1 MSLTT
6 TLQMLSR
13 GRFRA
18 RRRRRTTPM
27 FRSAGFRFGILY
39 AALFG
44 LSALTL
50 AAFLWWTTV
59 GLLDRQTDAA
69 INADTQGLAERYHE
83 GGLPALIETIDQRL
97 AANIDDNAIYLLVGP
112 HFDRI
117 AGNLNAWPHGVT
129 MDTNWFE
136 LPVQRAGLTG
146 VARLH
151 EFNLPGGF
159 HLLVGRDSHVRS
171 QLRRLL
177 TGALLWSAVVAL
189 ALGTL
194 GGALVRGAFRATVAD
209 VSATAAAIAA
219 GDLSRRVRIA
229 GTGDEFDLLAGAVN
243 DMLDR
248 ILRLMDGVKQVS
260 NAIAHDLRTPIAR
273 ARTRLEDAATHAT
286 TPEEL
291 HAAIERAQVDLDGVV
306 GVFQAILRIAE
317 IEAGARR
324 SAFVTFDLSGLIAD
338 LAELYAAPAEDAGLR
353 LDASIQ
359 YDISFYGDRDMI
371 QQAVANLLDNAIKF
385 SPPETAVQL
394 TLAAGDEGLRI
405 EVADRGP
412 GIPEADR
419 ARATERFFRGE
430 QARSTPGSG
439 LGLAL
444 VQAVATLHG
453 GTLTLADNAPGL
465 RATLALPVRGM
476 NTAS

>member
-1 MSLTT
+1 MSLAT
-6 TLQMLSR
+6 TLQMLGR
-13 GRFRA
+13 GRTDPRQ
-18 RRRRRTTPM
+18 RRTPM

-39 AALFG
+39 ASLFG
-44 LSALTL
+44 LSALAL

-69 INADTQGLAERYHE
+69 INADTQGLAERYQE

-97 AANIDDNAIYLLVGP
+97 ATNIDDNAIYLLVGP
-112 HFDRI
+112 RFDRI
-117 AGNLNAWPHGVT
+117 AGNLNAWPRGVT
-129 MDTNWFE
+129 LDTNWFE
-136 LPVQRAGLTG
+136 LPVERAGLKG

-151 EFNLPGGF
+151 EFNLAGGF

-177 TGALLWSAVVAL
+177 TAALLWSAVVAL
-189 ALGTL
+189 ILGML

-229 GTGDEFDLLAGAVN
+229 GTDDEFDLLAAAVN

-248 ILRLMDGVKQVS
+248 IMRLMDGVKQVS

-273 ARTRLEDAATHAT
+273 ARTRLEDAAIHARS
-286 TPEEL
+286 PDEL
-291 HAAIERAQVDLDGVV
+291 HAAIERAQADLDGVV

-324 SAFVTFDLSGLIAD
+324 SAFVTFDLSALITD
-338 LAELYAAPAEDAGLR
+338 MTELYTAPAEEAGLR
-353 LDASIQ
+353 LDAAIQ
-359 YDISFYGDRDMI
+359 YEISLHGDRDMI
-371 QQAVANLLDNAIKF
+371 QQAVANLLDNAVKF
-385 SPPETAVQL
+385 SPTGTTVQL
-394 TLAAGDEGLRI
+394 TLAASRDGVRI

-419 ARATERFFRGE
+419 TRATERFFRGE

-465 RATLALPVRGM
+465 RAILKLPASSM
-476 NTAS
+476 NVAS

>member
-1 MSLTT
+1 MSLSTA
-6 TLQMLSR
+6 LQIFGR
-13 GRFRA
+13 GRTDA
-18 RRRRRTTPM
+18 RGRRTPM

-50 AAFLWWTTV
+50 AAFLWWTTI
-59 GLLDRQTDAA
+59 GLLDRQIDAA
-69 INADTQGLAERYHE
+69 IKADIQGLAERYQE

-112 HFDRI
+112 RFDRI
-117 AGNLNAWPHGVT
+117 AGNLGSWPNGVT

-136 LPVQRAGLTG
+136 RPVERAGLKS
-146 VARLH
+146 VARLYH
-151 EFNLPGGF
+151 VDLPGGF
-159 HLLVGRDSHVRS
+159 HLLVGRDSNVRAR
-171 QLRRLL
+171 LRHLL
-177 TGALLWSAVVAL
+177 TGALLWAALVAL
-189 ALGTL
+189 GLGML

-219 GDLSRRVRIA
+219 GDLSRRVRIS
-229 GTGDEFDLLAGAVN
+229 GTDDEFDLLAAAVN

-273 ARTRLEDAATHAT
+273 ARTRLEDAAIHAE

-291 HAAIERAQVDLDGVV
+291 HAAIERAQADLDGVV

-324 SAFVTFDLSGLIAD
+324 SAFDSFDLSALIAD
-338 LAELYAAPAEDAGLR
+338 MAELYTAPAEDAGLS
-353 LDASIQ
+353 LDASVREHVPL
-359 YDISFYGDRDMI
+359 YGDRDMI
-371 QQAVANLLDNAIKF
+371 QQAVTNLLDNAIKF
-385 SPPETAVQL
+385 SPSGATVRL
-394 TLAAGDEGLRI
+394 VLDTGKGGVSI

-453 GTLTLADNAPGL
+453 GTLTLADNKPGL
-465 RATLALPVRGM
+465 RAILALPAGTM
-476 NTAS
+476 KQAS

>member
-1 MSLTT
+1 MNPGAALRFFG
-6 TLQMLSR
+6 R
-13 GRFRA
+13 GGSGAARA
-18 RRRRRTTPM
+18 PM

-44 LSALTL
+44 LSAVLL
-50 AAFLWWTTV
+50 AAVLWWTTI

-69 INADTQGLAERYHE
+69 INADTQGLAERYEE
-83 GGLPALIETIDQRL
+83 GGLSALIETIDQRL
-97 AANIDDNAIYLLVGP
+97 AGNVDDDAIYLLVGP
-112 HFDRI
+112 RLDRI
-117 AGNLNAWPHGVT
+117 AGNLNVWPRDLAMNT
-129 MDTNWFE
+129 SWFD
-136 LPVQRAGLTG
+136 LPVARAGLHG

-151 EFNLPGGF
+151 EFDLADGF
-159 HLLVGRDSHVRS
+159 HLLVGRDSNVRA

-177 TGALLWSAVVAL
+177 TGALLWASVVAL
-189 ALGTL
+189 GLGML

-219 GDLSRRVRIA
+219 GNLSRRVRVA
-229 GTGDEFDLLAGAVN
+229 GTGDEFDLLAAAVN

-248 ILRLMDGVKQVS
+248 ILRLMDGVRQVS

-273 ARTRLEDAATHAT
+273 ARTRLEDAATHAR

-291 HAAIERAQVDLDGVV
+291 RAAIERAQTDLDGVV
-306 GVFQAILRIAE
+306 GVFHAILRIAE
-317 IEAGARR
+317 IEAGSRR
-324 SAFVTFDLSGLIAD
+324 SAFTRFDLSTLIAD
-338 LAELYAAPAEDAGLR
+338 MAELYAAPAEEAGLR
-353 LDASIQ
+353 LETAIQ
-359 YDISFYGDRDMI
+359 PGLALYGDRDMI
-371 QQAVANLLDNAIKF
+371 QQALANLLDNAIKF
-385 SPPETAVQL
+385 SPPDAAVR
-394 TLAAGDEGLRI
+394 LALMGGRDGLRI
-405 EVADRGP
+405 EVSDRGP

-465 RATLALPVRGM
+465 RAVLALPASSM
-476 NTAS
+476 NAAS

>member
-1 MSLTT
+1 MSLAT
-6 TLQMLSR
+6 TLHMLGRGGAEAR
-13 GRFRA
+13 GRA
-18 RRRRRTTPM
+18 PM

-50 AAFLWWTTV
+50 AAFLWWTTI

-69 INADTQGLAERYHE
+69 INADTQGLAERYNE

-97 AANIDDNAIYLLVGP
+97 AANIDDDAIYLLVGP
-112 HFDRI
+112 RFDRI
-117 AGNLNAWPHGVT
+117 AGNLNTWPRDVT
-129 MDTNWFE
+129 MDTTWFE
-136 LPVQRAGLTG
+136 LPVERAGLKG

-151 EFNLPGGF
+151 EFNLQGGF
-159 HLLVGRDSHVRS
+159 HLLVGRDSNVRS

-219 GDLSRRVRIA
+219 GDLSRRVRIG
-229 GTGDEFDLLAGAVN
+229 GTGDEFDLLAAAVN

-273 ARTRLEDAATHAT
+273 ARTRLEDAAIHAR

-291 HAAIERAQVDLDGVV
+291 HAAIERAQTDLDGVV

-324 SAFVTFDLSGLIAD
+324 SAFVMFDLSGLIAD
-338 LAELYAAPAEDAGLR
+338 MAELYTAPAEDAGLR
-353 LDASIQ
+353 LDTSIQ
-359 YDISFYGDRDMI
+359 YDLSFNGDRDMI

-385 SPPETAVQL
+385 SPPDTAVQL
-394 TLAAGDEGLRI
+394 VLASGRDGLRI

-419 ARATERFFRGE
+419 GRATERFFRGE

-453 GTLTLADNAPGL
+453 GTLTLSDNKPGL
-465 RATLALPVRGM
+465 RAMLTLPMSGM
-476 NTAS
+476 NAAS

>member
-1 MSLTT
+1 MSLAT
-6 TLQMLSR
+6 TLQMLGR
-13 GRFRA
+13 GGA
-18 RRRRRTTPM
+18 DAKRRRAPM

-69 INADTQGLAERYHE
+69 INADTQGLAERYQE

-97 AANIDDNAIYLLVGP
+97 AANIDDDAIYLLVGP
-112 HFDRI
+112 RFDRI
-117 AGNLNAWPHGVT
+117 AGNLNAWPRDVT

-136 LPVQRAGLTG
+136 LPVERAGLKG

-151 EFNLPGGF
+151 EFNLQGGF
-159 HLLVGRDSHVRS
+159 HLLVGRDSNVRS

-189 ALGTL
+189 GLGTL

-219 GDLSRRVRIA
+219 GDLSRRVRLA
-229 GTGDEFDLLAGAVN
+229 GTGDEFDLLAAAVN

-273 ARTRLEDAATHAT
+273 ARTRLEDAATHAR

-291 HAAIERAQVDLDGVV
+291 HAAIERAQADLDGVV
-306 GVFQAILRIAE
+306 GVFHAILRIAE

-324 SAFVTFDLSGLIAD
+324 SAFVTFDLSALIAD
-338 LAELYAAPAEDAGLR
+338 MAELYAAPAEDAGLR

-359 YDISFYGDRDMI
+359 YHLSFYGDRDMI

-385 SPPETAVQL
+385 SPSGTAVQF
-394 TLAAGDEGLRI
+394 TLATGKDGMRI

-419 ARATERFFRGE
+419 GRATERFFRGE

-465 RATLALPVRGM
+465 RAILTLPASGM

>member
-1 MSLTT
+1 MSLSTA
-6 TLQMLSR
+6 LHALGR
-13 GRFRA
+13 GRA
-18 RRRRRTTPM
+18 GAPGRRTPM

-59 GLLDRQTDAA
+59 GLLDRQIDAA
-69 INADTQGLAERYHE
+69 IKADIQGLAERYQV
-83 GGLPALIETIDQRL
+83 GGLPSLIETIDQRL

-112 HFDRI
+112 NFNRI
-117 AGNLNAWPHGVT
+117 AGNLGGWPSGVT
-129 MDTNWFE
+129 MDTQWFE
-136 LPVQRAGLTG
+136 RPVTRAGLKST
-146 VARLH
+146 ARLYH
-151 EFNLPGGF
+151 VELPGGF
-159 HLLVGRDSHVRS
+159 HMLVGRDSDVRAK
-171 QLRRLL
+171 LRRLL
-177 TGALLWSAVVAL
+177 TGALLWAALVAL
-189 ALGTL
+189 GLGML

-209 VSATAAAIAA
+209 VSATAAAIAS

-229 GTGDEFDLLAGAVN
+229 GTDDEFDLLAAAVN

-273 ARTRLEDAATHAT
+273 ARTRLEDAATHAR

-291 HAAIERAQVDLDGVV
+291 HAAIERAQDDLDGVV

-324 SAFVTFDLSGLIAD
+324 SAFVTFDLSALVAD
-338 LAELYAAPAEDAGLR
+338 MAELYEAPAEDAGLA
-353 LDASIQ
+353 LDAKVAQRVSL
-359 YDISFYGDRDMI
+359 YGDRDMI
-371 QQAVANLLDNAIKF
+371 QQAVTNLLDNAIKF
-385 SPPETAVQL
+385 SPAGAAVAL
-394 TLAAGDEGLRI
+394 TLGADRTGVSIA
-405 EVADRGP
+405 VADRGP

-419 ARATERFFRGE
+419 AHATERFFRGE

-465 RATLALPVRGM
+465 RATLALPARGM
-476 NTAS
+476 DTAS